1 VRTAAIATA
10 AAAIGLATA
19 CGDTQPRNNLPRPAA
34 PVTLTA
40 AVHDDVIQVS
50 PAITGAGP
58 IVLVVSNQTAKPQR
72 VTFESDVL
80 GATAGGNTASTPV
93 IEPQGTGKL
102 SIDAR
107 TGRYAVHVQDRTI
120 RAAHVKVGPR
130 RKSSQD
136 QLLLP

>member
-1 VRTAAIATA
+1 VRFAVVLASTAL
-10 AAAIGLATA
+10 LATA
-19 CGDTQPRNNLPRPAA
+19 CGDTEPRRNVNRPPA

-40 AVHDDVIQVS
+40 AVHDDAIQVS
-50 PAITGAGP
+50 PAVTGAGP

-72 VTFESDVL
+72 VTFETDEL
-80 GATAGGNTASTPV
+80 GARTGGNTASTPV

-107 TGRYAVHVQDRTI
+107 TGRYAVHVQDRTV

-130 RKSSQD
+130 RKSSQN

>member
-1 VRTAAIATA
+1 VRIAVVLASTTL
-10 AAAIGLATA
+10 LATA
-19 CGDTQPRNNLPRPAA
+19 CGDTEPRQNLQRPAT

-50 PAITGAGP
+50 PAVAGAGP

-72 VTFESDVL
+72 VTFETDEL
-80 GATAGGNTASTPV
+80 GGRTGGNTASTPV
-93 IEPQGTGKL
+93 IAPQATGRL

-107 TGRYAVHVQDRTI
+107 SGRYAVHARDRTI
-120 RAAHVKVGPR
+120 RAAHVKIGPPR
-130 RKSSQD
+130 ESSQD